1 MPAPETG
8 NRQSRLTVVALGLA
22 LMGAAGMVYYQF
34 GLFMPRVQNAREA
47 KHLAGPYTF
56 CNDFYPIWLTSR
68 EWLDERRDP
77 YSAAVTREIQ
87 IGLFGRPLDTR
98 IPSDP
103 PTDYRTFAYPAFTD
117 LLFWPA
123 SEVPFPRLRVVWAV
137 LLATLTAAGV
147 FFWTRALSWRV
158 GRIWL
163 AIIVLLTLC
172 SYPEL
177 EGLYAGQLGLVVGFL
192 LAASLL
198 ALQRGRLL
206 MAGMLMAL
214 TTIKPQM
221 TLLAILY
228 LLLWSVQDWRRRGRF
243 SLAFFATILL
253 LVGAALVVWPHW
265 IQEWTGVILGYP
277 RYAMPPLA
285 SVLLGSSVGSLGGT
299 VVLVAALVAA
309 LAIAWRYRTA
319 AAGSYEFWLALSLLL
334 AITAIAILPGQS
346 VCDHIIL
353 LPGIFLLA
361 SRRQAEYSSPIF
373 RALLILG
380 IAVLLWPWV
389 ASLGLIA
396 LRPLL
401 RPDLFDSKAVFVLP
415 LRTAAPF
422 PFIVLGLLAMAWR
435 AMLRQKAVL
444 TSASVPR

>member
-1 MPAPETG
+1 
-8 NRQSRLTVVALGLA
+8 
-22 LMGAAGMVYYQF
+22 MGAAGMVYYQF
-34 GLFMPRVQNAREA
+34 GLFMPRVQRVREA
-47 KHLAGPYTF
+47 KHLAGKYTF

-77 YSAAVTREIQ
+77 YSAANTREIQ
-87 IGLFGRPLDTR
+87 IGLFGRPLDAS
-98 IPSDP
+98 IPTDP

-123 SEVPFPRLRVVWAV
+123 SEVAFVRLRVAWAA
-137 LLATLTAAGV
+137 LLAALTAAGV
-147 FFWTRALSWRV
+147 LFWTQALSWRV
-158 GRIWL
+158 SRIWL
-163 AIIVLLTLC
+163 AIIILLTLC

-177 EGLYAGQLGLVVGFL
+177 EGLYAGQLGLLVGFL

-206 MAGMLMAL
+206 LAGMLMAL

-221 TLLAILY
+221 TLFAILY
-228 LLLWSVQDWRRRGRF
+228 LLVWSVQDWRRRGRF
-243 SLAFFATILL
+243 SVAFFGTMFLL
-253 LVGAALVVWPHW
+253 AGASLAVWPHW
-265 IQEWTGVILGYP
+265 IQSWLRVILGYP

-285 SVLLGSSVGSLGGT
+285 SVLLGSTLGSHTGT
-299 VVLVAALVAA
+299 AVLVIASIAA
-309 LAIAWRYRTA
+309 LALAWRYRGA
-319 AAGSYEFWLALSLLL
+319 AAGSYEFWLTLSLLL
-334 AITAIAILPGQS
+334 AITTIAVLPGQS

-361 SRRQAEYSSPIF
+361 SRGQPQRSSPIF
-373 RALLILG
+373 RALLTLG

-396 LRPLL
+396 IRPLL
-401 RPDLFDSKAVFVLP
+401 SAELFESKAVFVLP

-435 AMLRQKAVL
+435 AALRRQAEL
-444 TSASVPR
+444 TSASGRSAFLSRP